1 MIKIENVSFKYKNS
15 EKNVL
20 DNISFDVNDGE
31 IVAIIGENGSGKST
45 LGRVIAGITKLKQG
59 KIIIDNLNISD
70 KKNYDEIQKK
80 VGIVFQNPDNQIIFN
95 NIYDELSFALKDIS
109 REETEKRINDAL
121 KQVEMLDKKA
131 QDLYTLSLGQKQ
143 RIIIAEILAKNPK
156 ILIFDEPTTMIDSQ
170 GKEIIYEII
179 KNLKKQGYTIIY
191 ITNFA
196 DEILMADRTL
206 ILKDGKISCEI
217 NKNELIEKADLL
229 NDYNIKQPTLLK
241 LITSLKENGLTLN
254 LGDITID
261 NIVNALKGRKA
272 NE

>member
-15 EKNVL
+15 ERKVL

-45 LGRVIAGITKLKQG
+45 LGRVIAGITRLKEG
-59 KIIIDNLNISD
+59 KILIDNLDISD
-70 KKNYDEIQKK
+70 KKNYEEIQKK

-95 NIYDELSFALKDIS
+95 NIYDEISFALKDIS
-109 REETEKRINDAL
+109 KEETEKRINDAL
-121 KQVEMLDKKA
+121 KQVEMLDKKDK
-131 QDLYTLSLGQKQ
+131 DLYTLSLGQKQ
-143 RIIIAEILAKNPK
+143 RIIIAEILAKKPK
-156 ILIFDEPTTMIDSQ
+156 YLIFDEPTTMIDSQ
-170 GKEIIYEII
+170 GKEKIYEII
-179 KNLKKQGYTIIY
+179 KSLKNQGYTIIY
-191 ITNFA
+191 ITNLA
-196 DEILMADRTL
+196 DEILMADRIL

-217 NKNELIEKADLL
+217 NKNELVEKAGLL

-241 LITSLKENGLTLN
+241 MITLLKENGLTLD
-254 LGDITID
+254 LEDITVD